1 MKNMFKEGENTKRVI
16 TTMTIICF
24 NLLFI
29 KFAALFLV
37 FFKLSVWLAFSGV
50 CLFTRVDVNPAL
62 QRNVVTPAIMQDF
75 QFCNW
80 S

>member
-37 FFKLSVWLAFSGV
+37 FSNCPSGWLFLVCV
-50 CLFTRVDVNPAL
+50 CLRV
-62 QRNVVTPAIMQDF
+62 
-75 QFCNW
+75 
-80 S
+80 